1 MQIWSQVDPKAEH
14 DMASSPYASM
24 YNNPIRYNDPL
35 GDCPNCILGGIG
47 AAIGGV
53 GNLIY
58 QGVTGNINS
67 VGDGFAAFGIGAA
80 AGFVT
85 GFTGGAASGAFG
97 TATLGASIGSG
108 AVAGAAGGSAG
119 GLIQGTGN
127 AMYFGNQNFG
137 DAFSGAGLQGALY
150 GGIGGAVTG
159 AIGGALTYKS
169 PANTTGPPNK
179 AAEVYDEF
187 IDTYSNRSVSMG
199 NTIKDGSVK
208 AVSQAQN
215 SGSAFAA
222 TVDDPLTV
230 TASRLPFARSSI
242 NGLSVTNPAGSNL
255 SISIPNNYVA
265 IATRNGKG
273 IIYGPQGVSTNNMA
287 NAIRVHLNPTSYAPN
302 GYAVFYNSYGQAFN
316 PNTGRTL
323 SKALWHFLIP

>member
-1 MQIWSQVDPKAEH
+1 
-14 DMASSPYASM
+14 M
-24 YNNPIRYNDPL
+24 YNNPISNNDPD

-47 AAIGGV
+47 AVIGGI
-53 GNLIY
+53 GNLAY
-58 QGVTGNINS
+58 QGFTGNINS

-108 AVAGAAGGSAG
+108 AVAGAAGGAAG
-119 GLIQGTGN
+119 GLIQNTGN

-137 DAFSGAGLQGALY
+137 DALTGPGLQGALW
-150 GGIGGAVTG
+150 GGIGGAV
-159 AIGGALTYKS
+159 IGGVAGGIAYK
-169 PANTTGPPNK
+169 PNNVPGGPPNK
-179 AAEVYDEF
+179 PVGPGGELLE
-187 IDTYSNRSVSMG
+187 TYSTHNVNGGG
-199 NTIKDGSVK
+199 NIVKQGASITDGLT
-208 AVSQAQN
+208 
-215 SGSAFAA
+215 F
-222 TVDDPLTV
+222 TDDFVV
-230 TASRLPFARSSI
+230 TANRLPFARSSI
-242 NGLSVTNPAGSNL
+242 NGLSVTNPAGSN
-255 SISIPNNYVA
+255 ISIAIPKNYVA

-316 PNTGRTL
+316 PSTGRTL